1 MCDLY
6 DNTIT
11 DLTNSLNA
19 FDIEVSATNKHAAAD
34 SMRGVVI
41 NKMITHGY
49 QENSERDI
57 SQTLTVSLE
66 ALPDFID
73 SLNEAYK
80 ALLEDNEAHRIS
92 EVKKAGAVRAVF
104 LASTTPIPP
113 ATEATTL

>member
-19 FDIEVSATNKHAAAD
+19 FDIEVSATNRHTAAD

-41 NKMITHGY
+41 NKMVTHGY
-49 QENSERDI
+49 QENSEHDI
-57 SQTLTVSLE
+57 SQTLMVSLE
-66 ALPDFID
+66 ALPNFID

-92 EVKKAGAVRAVF
+92 EIKKAGAVREVL
-104 LASTTPIPP
+104 LASTRPSVPVT
-113 ATEATTL
+113 